1 MAGMPHARAS
11 PRSPQSNGKRGR
23 RFKTLKGDCIRVRAP
38 PPPDGARRPVADFVA
53 HSDEVRPHGA
63 IGSVTPAARLA
74 GRHTAIFEAR
84 DRKRVEA
91 RRRRKQPRQAGHEAR
106 RRQPPVTD
114 RPAIDFDAIRAAVP
128 MAAVPQL
135 PGFRARTPH
144 GARRR
149 GPGPGTA
156 RPPAPAGA
164 SPSAT
169 ATRPSPASSAAAPAT
184 PWTAGPRPR
193 DQRPT
198 TRRSTSAGAG
208 TSRCRCFAPRH
219 PRTGKRKPWRPDQQP
234 VQGSPTER
242 EYRSFTRELE
252 WANLPDWAEPRHL
265 QVRNLL
271 RRLERELEI
280 SGNRIGPAC
289 QDRNLGQTMER
300 AVEINGT
307 KTLAVETE
315 HLLGR
320 QVLGIERAL
329 PLLVGIAACTDEEV
343 HGSFT
348 RQKSPYP
355 IADGV
360 GLVRQDPQQ
369 SSLCGVQFSSC
380 RTILDCRTGK
390 RVERHRTATDT

>member
-1 MAGMPHARAS
+1 MAGMPHARTS

-38 PPPDGARRPVADFVA
+38 PPPDEARRPVADFVA
-53 HSDEVRPHGA
+53 HSDEVHPHGA

-128 MAAVPQL
+128 PLPQL

-149 GPGPGTA
+149 GPARGTA

-208 TSRCRCFAPRH
+208 VGRPAWPGRCAAGRRSRAAPGR
-219 PRTGKRKPWRPDQQP
+219 PAAAPAGRTGRRP
-234 VQGSPTER
+234 
-242 EYRSFTRELE
+242 
-252 WANLPDWAEPRHL
+252 
-265 QVRNLL
+265 
-271 RRLERELEI
+271 
-280 SGNRIGPAC
+280 C
-289 QDRNLGQTMER
+289 
-300 AVEINGT
+300 
-307 KTLAVETE
+307 
-315 HLLGR
+315 
-320 QVLGIERAL
+320 
-329 PLLVGIAACTDEEV
+329 AA
-343 HGSFT
+343 G
-348 RQKSPYP
+348 
-355 IADGV
+355 
-360 GLVRQDPQQ
+360 
-369 SSLCGVQFSSC
+369 
-380 RTILDCRTGK
+380 
-390 RVERHRTATDT
+390 